1 METLRDNP
9 KVSPEQAQRF
19 YDIIDVEAERLEH
32 LINDILSLSEA
43 EQGKIKNISRF
54 DLSELIDEVIV
65 LLDDQASDKKVCVY
79 TEDSLPECLPVEAE
93 ADRIKQI
100 LINLIDNA
108 IKYNKE
114 GGKVSVT
121 AYRLNPQRVQI
132 VVKDNGPGIAPEA
145 QKRIFERFYRVDTGR
160 SRSLGGTGLGLS
172 IVKHIAQLY
181 GGEATVESEP
191 GKGSSF
197 IVTMNI

>member
-79 TEDSLPECLPVEAE
+79 TEDSLPGRHRTVAQP
-93 ADRIKQI
+93 RW
-100 LINLIDNA
+100 
-108 IKYNKE
+108 Y
-114 GGKVSVT
+114 GPGSVHCQ
-121 AYRLNPQRVQI
+121 AYRPAIRWR
-132 VVKDNGPGIAPEA
+132 G
-145 QKRIFERFYRVDTGR
+145 
-160 SRSLGGTGLGLS
+160 
-172 IVKHIAQLY
+172 Y
-181 GGEATVESEP
+181 G
-191 GKGSSF
+191 
-197 IVTMNI
+197 